1 MSTRCRRPQK
11 RSTQVLSDHRGEAWK
26 GYALAVLAAA
36 SWATGGLT
44 AKWLFSPLD
53 AASSAWPLPP
63 LGIQVDP
70 AVLSGA
76 RALTA
81 FVLLGCYLAVRRPH
95 ELRLSPREVPFLAIF
110 GVFGLAAVHFTYFKA
125 ISYTNVAT
133 AILLEYLAPILV
145 LVFSIAF
152 LGERWTWSLPV
163 GVALSITGCALVV
176 GAASPGGLSVSL
188 RGVAWGLAAAG
199 FFALYSLLGKH
210 ASQRYSPWRLLVF
223 GLGFATLFWLVYL
236 RGIASIVEMM
246 STPGGAAA
254 VVYVALVSTIIPF
267 SAFLKALHYID
278 PTRATVTATLEPVIA
293 GIAAWVLLGETFDTM
308 QLAGGV
314 CVIVAILVVQ
324 RPARALEVL
333 PPAV

>member
-1 MSTRCRRPQK
+1 MPVS
-11 RSTQVLSDHRGEAWK
+11 SDQPSHAWK

-53 AASSAWPLPP
+53 ATTSAWPLPP
-63 LGIQVDP
+63 LGMQIDP

-81 FVLLGCYLAVRRPH
+81 FALLAAYLVFHRPG
-95 ELRLSPREVPFLAIF
+95 EIRVSIREVPFLAVF

-133 AILLEYLAPILV
+133 AILLEYLAPVIV
-145 LVFSIAF
+145 LVFSVAF
-152 LGERWTWSLPV
+152 LGERLTWSLPA

-176 GAASPGGLSVSL
+176 GAASPGGIVVSV
-188 RGVAWGLAAAG
+188 RGVAWGLAAAA

-210 ASQRYSPWRLLVF
+210 AAGRFSPWRLLVF
-223 GLGFATLFWLVYL
+223 GLGFATLFWVIYL
-236 RGIASIVEMM
+236 RGVTAIFGAM
-246 STPGGAAA
+246 SSPGGAASI
-254 VVYVALVSTIIPF
+254 VYVAVVSTIVPF

-278 PTRATVTATLEPVIA
+278 ATRATVTATLEPVIA
-293 GIAAWVLLGETFDTM
+293 GIAAWLLLGETFDGT
-308 QLAGGV
+308 QLAGGAFV
-314 CVIVAILVVQ
+314 MCAILLVQ
-324 RPARALEVL
+324 RTGHARESL
-333 PPAV
+333 PPAT